1 MICPCSIRSGDA
13 LAIVPM
19 PLCLSV
25 ENSKLGPL
33 GKVVTQWEPLAGEAS
48 IIALQ
53 LLVERSQGAKSK

>member
-1 MICPCSIRSGDA
+1 
-13 LAIVPM
+13 M